1 MRSVGAT
8 FTSTRRELGNCET
21 VKLWNCGITQCH
33 WPIPLLHICKIA
45 QSSILVFRT
54 MTLRRNVRRSGQLFS
69 SCKIN
74 RGTHH
79 KDCYS
84 FAKSKASQCSMANM
98 RYKTTR
104 SFFSYGT
111 NSKPKEERDCSC
123 LVKTSFRVRRR
134 GEAAGSKRR
143 LGIGQ
148 DAVLGPRPRRRFKS
162 RNARLPRRRVR
173 GSAGRRTIAVSSR
186 SVGGSLRRGR
196 GARTRRGRRT
206 RWTPRARRAATP
218 SAGARRRGRSAS
230 R

>member
-8 FTSTRRELGNCET
+8 FTSARRELGNCET

-33 WPIPLLHICKIA
+33 WPIPHLHICTIA

-84 FAKSKASQCSMANM
+84 FAESKASQCSMANM

-123 LVKTSFRVRRR
+123 LVKTSVRVRWR
-134 GEAAGSKRR
+134 GETRR
-143 LGIGQ
+143 
-148 DAVLGPRPRRRFKS
+148 VETETWHRPRRSLRPEAKATVQIAQ
-162 RNARLPRRRVR
+162 RAIRPARRVR
-173 GSAGRRTIAVSSR
+173 GSRR
-186 SVGGSLRRGR
+186 
-196 GARTRRGRRT
+196 
-206 RWTPRARRAATP
+206 
-218 SAGARRRGRSAS
+218 
-230 R
+230 